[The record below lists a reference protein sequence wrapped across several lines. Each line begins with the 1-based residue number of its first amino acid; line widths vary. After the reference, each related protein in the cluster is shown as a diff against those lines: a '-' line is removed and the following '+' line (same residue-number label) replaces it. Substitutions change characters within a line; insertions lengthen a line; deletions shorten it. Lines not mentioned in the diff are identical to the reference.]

1 MIRVWKCDYL
11 KRAGQKVRENEAH
24 RDKLLDKQQQQLK
37 RNKRKKRR

>member
-11 KRAGQKVRENEAH
+11 KRAGQKVRENEAQKH
-24 RDKLLDKQQQQLK
+24 KLLDKQQQLK